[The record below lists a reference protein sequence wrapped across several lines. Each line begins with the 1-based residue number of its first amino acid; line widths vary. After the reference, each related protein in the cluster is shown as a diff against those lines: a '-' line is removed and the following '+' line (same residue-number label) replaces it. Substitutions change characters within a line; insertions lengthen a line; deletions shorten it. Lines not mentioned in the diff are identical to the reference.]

1 MSRVKRGIATK
12 KRHKRLLKKT
22 KGYWGQR
29 SNVFRRA
36 SETYLRAMA
45 YAFVGRKNK
54 KRDFRKLFIV
64 RLSAACKSRELSYS
78 TFIDA
83 CAKFGTILNRKML
96 SQLSIYDE
104 AVFNSLVDQ
113 ICGQTTIKTAA
124 A

>member
-1 MSRVKRGIATK
+1 MSRVKRGVVTK

-36 SETYLRAMA
+36 KETYLRAMA
-45 YAFVGRKNK
+45 YAFVGRKDK
-54 KRDFRKLFIV
+54 KRDFRKLFVV
-64 RLSAACKSRELSYS
+64 RLSAACKSRDLSYS
-78 TFIDA
+78 KFIDS

-104 AVFNSLVDQ
+104 AVFNFVVNQ
-113 ICGQTTIKTAA
+113 VCGQNPSVEA
-124 A
+124 